1 MALKN
6 KDKNIQNGVV
16 EEALPNTTF
25 RIRLKDGNTVFGFLS
40 GKMRKYYIKVL
51 VGDEVTMEFSPYD
64 DSKGRII
71 KRL

>member
-1 MALKN
+1 MAL
-6 KDKNIQNGVV
+6 KDKNIQTGVV

-25 RIRLKDGNTVFGFLS
+25 RIRLKDGNTVLGFLS

-64 DSKGRII
+64 DSKGRIV
-71 KRL
+71 KRH